1 MSKLE
6 GWAKEYKVQEFEKA
20 KKGKRRVFTQAIIC
34 IIVGLATF
42 LYGWWLVGIYA
53 FLIAIGFSLFLFGAF
68 AFYGQIISEV
78 SISSENGNK
87 GPRKN

>member
-6 GWAKEYKVQEFEKA
+6 GWAKDHKVQEFEKA
-20 KKGKRRVFTQAIIC
+20 KKTRIQILIQATIC

-53 FLIAIGFSLFLFGAF
+53 FLIAFGFSLFLFGAF

-87 GPRKN
+87 SPRKN